1 MTKLKVFVVVHVV
14 AVDDFDGVVV
24 VVEKSVLQ
32 MLESRNAMEMS
43 YDLENYKRK

>member
-1 MTKLKVFVVVHVV
+1 MKLKVFVVVRVV
-14 AVDDFDGVVV
+14 AVDDFDDNVV

-32 MLESRNAMEMS
+32 MLESRNALELS